1 MDRFLTDAAGG
12 SGRTAA
18 PAAYRENPGKSTAT
32 ESKGKD
38 LRLNSAPGQPVQEQS
53 AMILRPA
60 VLPVTHVVVG
70 VDGSAGAEAALCW
83 AAAEAVRCQTGLRIV
98 SAWQEPALAGPS
110 LADHPAQTAAHIL
123 QKALAR
129 ILSQQHYPRRIGC
142 AALRGTPGEGL
153 LTEARG
159 SGLLVLGASG
169 IGADQAPGAIGR
181 YCLQHGSGPLVLVPA
196 AAPM

>member
-1 MDRFLTDAAGG
+1 MRQGVPAGPL
-12 SGRTAA
+12 R

-38 LRLNSAPGQPVQEQS
+38 PRLNSALGQPVQEQL

-129 ILSQQHYPRRIGC
+129 ILSQQHYPCRIGC

-153 LTEARG
+153 LAEARG
-159 SGLLVLGASG
+159 SGLLVLGTTRT
-169 IGADQAPGAIGR
+169 GADQVPGAIGR

-196 AAPM
+196 AAPL